1 MTTSRRTVLRGAAW
15 SAPVVATA
23 TTAPAVAASECTP
36 VPVTVDWESAHY
48 TRVSDTYGFYE
59 IPLSDGSTLR
69 MEVNTSF
76 VNMNPGGNPPTD
88 GQGTSND
95 NLRLSQF
102 VIGGTDEPGLVLH
115 QNNYGCAPGGY
126 QDVTFTFDRTIS
138 TIDFQVT
145 DIDAVVHD
153 FCDAVGF
160 STNLSTTPSNTLTG
174 QQLADGRWW
183 YQSAQTGDAPNSD
196 GTHNVRAHGEKLT
209 RFTVTYENWD
219 NADNNTMDRDQ
230 RVFLTDF
237 AITVPPVGC

>member
-15 SAPVVATA
+15 SAPVVATTA
-23 TTAPAVAASECTP
+23 AAPAVAASECTP

-95 NLRLSQF
+95 NLRLSHF
-102 VIGGTDEPGLVLH
+102 VIGGTGEPGLVLH
-115 QNNYGCAPGGY
+115 QNNDGCASGGY

-138 TIDFQVT
+138 TIGFQVT
-145 DIDAVVHD
+145 DIDYVQYD
-153 FCDAVGF
+153 FKDSVGF
-160 STNLSTTPSNTLTG
+160 STNLTTTPQPTLSRWQG
-174 QQLADGRWW
+174 DDGRYW
-183 YQSAQTGDAPNSD
+183 YYNDNPGDVDNASGNC
-196 GTHNVRAHGEKLT
+196 NVRAHGENLT

-219 NADNNTMDRDQ
+219 RDDTQNLDRDQ